1 MNEICLDTG
10 VISIFF
16 SNNPSNQV
24 KNLMK
29 EIQNHKISACLPKPV
44 LIEAFFHVCRND
56 GKENAKITL
65 VNFLEKYPLNLIEFD
80 RNLIIHA
87 GQLKC
92 QHRNTL
98 SYIDCMGIAIALN
111 RKIPFHTTEKT
122 LKKIPNNVL
131 EKLKVVKYSF

>member
-16 SNNPSNQV
+16 SNNPTNQV

-29 EIQNHKISACLPKPV
+29 EIQNHKISAYLPKPV
-44 LIEAFFHVCRND
+44 LIEAFFHVCKND

-98 SYIDCMGIAIALN
+98 SYIDCMGLAIALN

-122 LKKIPNNVL
+122 
-131 EKLKVVKYSF
+131 ED